1 MTNTIDSTG
10 DGDLSLFALRRNRHG
25 ATGAGS
31 AVDRSTGLN
40 FTRLP
45 AQLRCADWIS
55 FLAAEKTK
63 PPLPRATGVVM
74 KGSLT
79 ITYFHTGN
87 PHYHRR
93 GVVSRSCS

>member
-63 PPLPRATGVVM
+63 PPLP
-74 KGSLT
+74 L
-79 ITYFHTGN
+79 GN
-87 PHYHRR
+87 GGCHEGKPDDYLLSH
-93 GVVSRSCS
+93 GQSALSSAWSRFTVLF

>member
-25 ATGAGS
+25 AN
-31 AVDRSTGLN
+31 RSTGLN

-93 GVVSRSCS
+93 G